1 MVKKVGTSIYVHKS
15 NLKELLDNIKDI
27 DEKERIQS
35 VLQKNKFSFEII
47 KYDKKNKNISL
58 IECPT
63 WNILQ
68 EPIVGDSHLYKLN
81 NEVKLIKGNKTVYH
95 SKELFVNEDYK
106 GFDIEK
112 AKQRTREWNSI
123 PNINKLKKYIGNISF
138 WHQLLKENNLEI

>member
-27 DEKERIQS
+27 AEKERIQN

-81 NEVKLIKGNKTVYH
+81 NEIKLIKGNKTVYH

-112 AKQRTREWNSI
+112 AKQRTKEWNNI
-123 PNINKLKKYIGNISF
+123 TNINKLKKYIGNISF
-138 WHQLLKENNLEI
+138 WYQLLKENNLEI

>member
-27 DEKERIQS
+27 DEKERIQD

-81 NEVKLIKGNKTVYH
+81 GEIKLIKGNKTLYH
-95 SKELFVNEDYK
+95 SKELFVNENYV
-106 GFDIEK
+106 GFDVEK
-112 AKQRTREWNSI
+112 AKQRTKEWNNI

-138 WHQLLKENNLEI
+138 WYQLLKENNLEI